1 MGSHSK
7 YQWGATQ
14 W

>member
-7 YQWGATQ
+7 YLIEEL
-14 W
+14 